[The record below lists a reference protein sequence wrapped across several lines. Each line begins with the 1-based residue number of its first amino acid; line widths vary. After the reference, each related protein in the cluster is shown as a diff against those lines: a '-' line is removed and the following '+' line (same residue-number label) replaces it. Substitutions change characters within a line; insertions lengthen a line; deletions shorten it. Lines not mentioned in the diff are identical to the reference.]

1 MAASWASASDCKT
14 AGGAIHNAAATITD
28 GRVLEP
34 ILHRLRF
41 RRPVL
46 LADPCTGSNLRRP
59 LSSFQTRDSIRVV
72 ELLNIRGCSLLQQR
86 ECQKDAGL
94 LRVQLIRR
102 DEAEFV
108 VIELHVTAYHS
119 GRNTAAAHH

>member
-14 AGGAIHNAAATITD
+14 AGGAIRNAAATITD

-46 LADPCTGSNLRRP
+46 LADPCTGSNPRRLR
-59 LSSFQTRDSIRVV
+59 SSFQTRDSIRVI
-72 ELLNIRGCSLLQQR
+72 ELLNIRGSSLLEQR
-86 ECQKDAGL
+86 QRQENACL
-94 LRVQLIRR
+94 LRVQLIRC
-102 DEAEFV
+102 DEPELV
-108 VIELHVTAYHS
+108 VIELDI
-119 GRNTAAAHH
+119 AAD

>member
-1 MAASWASASDCKT
+1 MAASWASASDCRT

-46 LADPCTGSNLRRP
+46 LADPCTGSNPRRLR
-59 LSSFQTRDSIRVV
+59 SSFQTRDSIRVI
-72 ELLNIRGCSLLQQR
+72 EFLDIRRSSLLQQR
-86 ECQKDAGL
+86 ECQEDAGL
-94 LRVQLIRR
+94 LRVELIRC
-102 DEAEFV
+102 DEAELV
-108 VIELHVTAYHS
+108 VIELHVTADQT
-119 GRNTAAAHH
+119 GRNAA